1 MKKARST
8 SMMYHRPQ
16 DDSLALSVGVRSSFA
31 VEEDNSKSQ
40 DTDNESSSS
49 DFEIPNLEKPMPGGG
64 CNITKAQSKPIC
76 MPMSFTASLS
86 SAKEN
91 TENGLQNVE
100 YIKEGNVKIQQPGH
114 EQRQSP
120 ISQSSHNDTKQPLT
134 AENQKGQTQLRNH
147 DQDPQMHHEQEHHNF
162 SPFQLHL
169 NQGHNP
175 QNQKAALGYGQQIC
189 QYPVSVDP
197 RYLPV
202 YQQQVQASP
211 SPQPGVYQVSSQSPQ
226 YGQPL
231 LIQPSPLV
239 APQEFGPQSSLSSTP
254 PIDQLQYQYQEV
266 SCSDTQSVSSVG
278 SSYPSIV
285 STPVFG
291 SYYDPNF
298 GNQVMISPLS
308 KQCYPQS
315 QTITQN
321 VVPSYDMP
329 PFYLN
334 AQGCSIPSDL
344 NCNINDMTRMTV
356 PSSIP
361 RQPQLKLETA
371 SANTHVNIAPPHH
384 INAESLAM
392 KGRDVAIWTKSF
404 GYKEEQHERHSNLY
418 VSWTRTADQL
428 IDALEQ
434 KNLEVHSIQST
445 TIKHLWNVVF
455 DSHSSARK
463 AFTTQRELKIRMVP
477 PRRSKKNWFRNPS
490 PKFLVQ
496 YETKCRL
503 DVREGKAVVHDLVGV
518 LLMSR
523 SSCQERKGCHI
534 WADQLK
540 GHRIRIVGC
549 VGKFMF
555 PSKRVIDMKEIP
567 PKPVGNEPIGWVSY
581 RNRHTR
587 EEYVTRISGNLL
599 QEYIYNG

>member
-1 MKKARST
+1 
-8 SMMYHRPQ
+8 MMYNRPQ

-49 DFEIPNLEKPMPGGG
+49 DLEIPYLEKPMSGGG
-64 CNITKAQSKPIC
+64 CNITKAQNKPIC
-76 MPMSFTASLS
+76 MSISFDSSLS
-86 SAKEN
+86 SAQEN
-91 TENGLQNVE
+91 SENGLQNGE
-100 YIKEGNVKIQQPGH
+100 YVKEGKVKIPHSGP
-114 EQRQSP
+114 EPRQLHSP
-120 ISQSSHNDTKQPLT
+120 HHSHNDTHQGQSGH
-134 AENQKGQTQLRNH
+134 NQKRQTQLRNH
-147 DQDPQMHHEQEHHNF
+147 EQDPHMHHEQEHHKF
-162 SPFQLHL
+162 SPVQLL
-169 NQGHNP
+169 NQVYTP
-175 QNQKAALGYGQQIC
+175 QGQQPCLNYGQQIP
-189 QYPVSVDP
+189 QFPLPVDP
-197 RYLPV
+197 QYIPI
-202 YQQQVQASP
+202 YQPQVQASP
-211 SPQPGVYQVSSQSPQ
+211 SPQPAVYQLTSQSPQ

-239 APQEFGPQSSLSSTP
+239 APQEFGPLRSISTTP
-254 PIDQLQYQYQEV
+254 TVDLQQYPWQEV

-278 SSYPSIV
+278 SSFPSVV

-291 SYYDPNF
+291 SYYDPNL
-298 GNQVMISPLS
+298 GNQLMISPLS
-308 KQCYPQS
+308 TQCYPQS
-315 QTITQN
+315 QAITQN
-321 VVPSYDMP
+321 VVPSQDMP

-334 AQGCSIPSDL
+334 AQGCSISSDM
-344 NCNINDMTRMTV
+344 NCNINEMRRMTL

-361 RQPQLKLETA
+361 RQPQMKLETA
-371 SANTHVNIAPPHH
+371 SANTRVNIAPPQN
-384 INAESLAM
+384 IKSESQVSLTT
-392 KGRDVAIWTKSF
+392 KGRDGAIWTKSF
-404 GYKEEQHERHSNLY
+404 SYKEEQQERLSNLY
-418 VSWTRTADQL
+418 VNWTGTADQL
-428 IDALEQ
+428 IDELEQ
-434 KNLEVHSIQST
+434 KNLEVHCIQT
-445 TIKHLWNVVF
+445 TAIKDLWNVVF

-555 PSKRVIDMKEIP
+555 PSKRVINMKEIP
-567 PKPVGNEPIGWVSY
+567 PKAVGNDPIGWVSY